1 VKLFIN
7 GTIFDEKIGYQA
19 PSTPIADLHLDMTAK
34 NQMVVDFSQYSV
46 DSLLMVIQQKGYFKL
61 SLDDTTFGGV
71 AKEYLTTTVLDG
83 FLPGIVAKYGKD

>member
-1 VKLFIN
+1 
-7 GTIFDEKIGYQA
+7 
-19 PSTPIADLHLDMTAK
+19 
-34 NQMVVDFSQYSV
+34 MVVDFSQYSV